1 MNDLELVYSTV
12 QQEADAT
19 HGFGMRELARISAVT
34 LGIGLLLVLIG
45 VVL

>member
-12 QQEADAT
+12 QREADAT
-19 HGFGMRELARISAVT
+19 RGFGMRELTRISVVT

>member
-1 MNDLELVYSTV
+1 MNEPELVYSTV

-19 HGFGMRELARISAVT
+19 RDFGIRELTRISAVT

-45 VVL
+45 VLL